1 MTRLSDAL
9 ERAQMATAPE
19 AVVTP
24 AEVAPDRE
32 AGDDIPRAWR
42 LDSDEEAETPE
53 APRKVLALDKPS
65 AVQATEYRFGDSALK
80 KVVVGPHAE
89 TAVVEQY
96 RRLAAIL
103 HHAQRDHGARSVM
116 VTSAVEAEGKTLTAT
131 NLALTLSQSYERR
144 VLLIDADL
152 RRPSIH
158 KMFQLENRVG
168 LSNSLKQPDSDHR
181 PVQHVLPRLWI
192 LPAGRPDPDP
202 MGGLVSGTMKQLLI
216 DATAQFD
223 WVVVDTPPVA
233 LLPDANL
240 LANMIDTALLV
251 VSANTTP
258 YPLVQRSIDAIG
270 ASRILGVV
278 FNRADPS
285 MLSDG
290 YGYYGYG
297 YSHREEKPQ
306 DGRRRFGFGLFGR
319 KQT

>member
-9 ERAQMATAPE
+9 ERAQMATVPE

-24 AEVAPDRE
+24 AEVAPDRTTGE
-32 AGDDIPRAWR
+32 DVPRAWH
-42 LDSDEEAETPE
+42 LDSDDDPEIAE
-53 APRKVLALDKPS
+53 APPKVLTIDRPS
-65 AVQATEYRFGDSALK
+65 ATQATDYRFGESALK
-80 KVVVGPHAE
+80 KVVVGPHAD

-103 HHAQRDHGARSVM
+103 HHAQRDHGSRSVM

-168 LSNSLKQPDSDHR
+168 LSNSLKQPDGDHR

-202 MGGLVSGTMKQLLI
+202 MGGLVSGTMKQLLL

-240 LANMIDTALLV
+240 LASMIDTALLV

-258 YPLVQRSIDAIG
+258 YPLVQRSIEAIG

-285 MLSDG
+285 MGDG
-290 YGYYGYG
+290 YGYYAYTHTDEP
-297 YSHREEKPQ
+297 SER
-306 DGRRRFGFGLFGR
+306 RRRFGLGR
-319 KQT
+319 FPGKRA